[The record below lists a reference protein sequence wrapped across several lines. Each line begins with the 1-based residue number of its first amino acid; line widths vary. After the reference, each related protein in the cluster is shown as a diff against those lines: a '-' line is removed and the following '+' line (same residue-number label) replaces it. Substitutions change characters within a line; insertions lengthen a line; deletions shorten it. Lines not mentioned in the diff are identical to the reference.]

1 MFPARGLG
9 IVLLSNSDNF
19 ESVAPEIVAAGV
31 GDRESPFDWLGYEPF
46 DPATRKAAPPRL
58 VAIQVPGAI
67 LATYVGEYQFAPD
80 AVTHIKADGDRLYAS
95 DDGRSW
101 DELLAQSE
109 TVFFFKGRTVT
120 ITFVKDASGKVT
132 RMDVDT
138 GGAKLSAQRIR

>member
-1 MFPARGLG
+1 MYQL
-9 IVLLSNSDNF
+9 
-19 ESVAPEIVAAGV
+19 APG
-31 GDRESPFDWLGYEPF
+31 
-46 DPATRKAAPPRL
+46 
-58 VAIQVPGAI
+58 
-67 LATYVGEYQFAPD
+67 
-80 AVTHIKADGDRLYAS
+80 AVTHIKVDGDRLYAS

-138 GGAKLSAQRIR
+138 GETRLSAQRIR